1 MQELILEDIIQSNP
15 SNLTKEEINGEIVMM
30 DFLNGNY
37 ILLNKMSSIIW
48 KEIEKPILI
57 RDLINILKKRFNVES
72 EVCIKETLICLN
84 KLNQQNLIIKI

>member
-57 RDLINILKKRFNVES
+57 SDLINILKKRFDVVS

-84 KLNQQNLIIKI
+84 KLNQQNLIIKR